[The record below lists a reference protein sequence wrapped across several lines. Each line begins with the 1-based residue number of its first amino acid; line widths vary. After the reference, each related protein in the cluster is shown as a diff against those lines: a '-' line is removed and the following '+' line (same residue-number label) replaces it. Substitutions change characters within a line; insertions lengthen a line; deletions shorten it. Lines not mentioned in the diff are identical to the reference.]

1 MADSN
6 LNKQRRRRKNIT
18 KASKQ
23 SKFLSYGGNL
33 RILQK
38 KECEDIHAAVLDIL
52 SNIGIAMPVVK
63 LKKLLSI
70 MELSLKMEDY
80 TFPRHL
86 LKTQLVLFL
95 DQLYYMVKNLRTT
108 FKSLVA
114 KSILVLAALRQQ
126 FWTIKQISSAKRH

>member
-52 SNIGIAMPVVK
+52 SNNGISHV
-63 LKKLLSI
+63 S
-70 MELSLKMEDY
+70 S
-80 TFPRHL
+80 
-86 LKTQLVLFL
+86 KTQE
-95 DQLYYMVKNLRTT
+95 
-108 FKSLVA
+108 VA
-114 KSILVLAALRQQ
+114 
-126 FWTIKQISSAKRH
+126 FNN